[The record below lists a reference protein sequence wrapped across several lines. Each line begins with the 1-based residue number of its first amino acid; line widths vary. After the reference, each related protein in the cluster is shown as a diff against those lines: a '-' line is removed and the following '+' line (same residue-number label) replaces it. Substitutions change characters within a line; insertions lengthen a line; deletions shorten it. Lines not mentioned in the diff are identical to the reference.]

1 MILHPELARKA
12 RQSGHGVLDGIRA
25 PLVILRRA
33 RTAGFLPDYL
43 RYVRKQAILV
53 VLAMAV
59 IGPMALAPFHKLDAK
74 TRAIAE
80 HKAARHQ
87 AARHQAAKHDDADE
101 SSDDD
106 ADERSDDD
114 ERVDTAGYFPTHFPW
129 LFSIWIWLAAA
140 YGLWFG
146 VEWTIAFLWKE
157 HGEVLSDELSRAIGQ
172 APETPPLGRPPR
184 VRIDFGYLR
193 LKLRRTIHNAIM
205 FASGAPFFF
214 LARAIPVVGD
224 ILSTSLLIAW
234 TVYWWV
240 VTTAA
245 KSELAWRSPAPEPPW
260 FLRGWDFLT
269 TRVPGF
275 RWFLPRWYGRLW
287 SRATKRL
294 HGAAVLVEDAPAEL
308 LGLSIVRILGDAPLL
323 SIAVRPLLPIGAT
336 TVATRGQNVGPPESA

>member
-1 MILHPELARKA
+1 VILHPELARRA

-33 RTAGFLPDYL
+33 RAAGFLPDYL

-53 VLAMAV
+53 LLAMAV
-59 IGPMALAPFHKLDAK
+59 IGPMTLAPLHKLDQK
-74 TRAIAE
+74 SHEI
-80 HKAARHQ
+80 
-87 AARHQAAKHDDADE
+87 AAKHTASKHRVSKHKAVKHDDDE
-101 SSDDD
+101 NEDDDD
-106 ADERSDDD
+106 ANESSDD
-114 ERVDTAGYFPTHFPW
+114 ERVDTTGFFPTHFPW

-172 APETPPLGRPPR
+172 APETPQLGHAPR
-184 VRIDFGYLR
+184 VRVDFSYLR
-193 LKLRRTIHNAIM
+193 LKLRRTIRNAIM

-214 LARAIPVVGD
+214 LARAIPVVGG
-224 ILSTSLLIAW
+224 ILSNSLLIAW
-234 TVYWWV
+234 TIYWWV

-275 RWFLPRWYGRLW
+275 RWFLPRWYGRVW